1 MSRTDRF
8 EKLESERKAQP
19 ATEAPRVSE
28 ERFREPSTSPSP
40 PSDGPH
46 APAFEAAREA
56 SPLGSEATPSP
67 LTRFEADGTNQ
78 LAIDTDP
85 LTRLPIRRCPECQ
98 QDSAK
103 FDRVCGHC
111 GASLETPAAR
121 ALNLALLETFTTERA
136 AEEAAQ
142 RAAHQAAIQAKA
154 DEALQQAAEA
164 ERVDTRRVQLG
175 WRMVAR
181 GGALLCF
188 IVAVWSSAL
197 CPAVAFI
204 AVGLVLL
211 VATLPRAALEALVKP
226 VTSRW

>member
-40 PSDGPH
+40 PSDAPH
-46 APAFEAAREA
+46 ASAFEAAREA
-56 SPLGSEATPSP
+56 SSLGSEATPAP
-67 LTRFEADGTNQ
+67 LTRFEADGTSQ
-78 LAIDTDP
+78 LAVDTDP
-85 LTRLPIRRCPECQ
+85 LTKLPIRRCAECQ

-121 ALNLALLETFTTERA
+121 ALNLALLETFTAERV

-142 RAAHQAAIQAKA
+142 RAAHQAEIQERAN
-154 DEALQQAAEA
+154 EAFQQAAQA
-164 ERVDTRRVQLG
+164 EREDTRRVHLG
-175 WRMVAR
+175 WRRLAR
-181 GGALLCF
+181 GGALLCV
-188 IVAVWSSAL
+188 IAGVWSSAL

-204 AVGLVLL
+204 AVGLMLL
-211 VATLPRAALEALVKP
+211 VATLPRATLDALVKP

>member
-8 EKLESERKAQP
+8 EKLESERKAKP
-19 ATEAPRVSE
+19 AAETPRVSE
-28 ERFREPSTSPSP
+28 ERFSEPSTSPSV
-40 PSDGPH
+40 PSDAPH

-56 SPLGSEATPSP
+56 SPLGSEATPAP
-67 LTRFEADGTNQ
+67 LTRFEADGASQ
-78 LAIDTDP
+78 LAVDTDP
-85 LTRLPIRRCPECQ
+85 LTKLPIRRCPECQ
-98 QDSAK
+98 KDSAK
-103 FDRVCGHC
+103 FDRLCGHC

-121 ALNLALLETFTTERA
+121 ALNLALLETFTAERD

-154 DEALQQAAEA
+154 DEAFQQAAEA
-164 ERVDTRRVQLG
+164 ERSETRRGQVG
-175 WRMVAR
+175 WRWLAR
-181 GGALLCF
+181 GFALLCF

-197 CPAVAFI
+197 CPAVALI

-211 VATLPRAALEALVKP
+211 VATLPRAALDALVKP